1 MKVLTGETEETF
13 EPPADECRPTDPA
26 VGGRAGGRA
35 RAAKMK
41 PEERSVSAKTHG
53 GWPMGE
59 NMTDEQF
66 AALNR
71 RFDSIED
78 RLGRVEDR
86 LGRVED
92 RLGRVEGEVRLQR
105 QALEQFGLMRKPQAT
120 QPA

>member
-1 MKVLTGETEETF
+1 
-13 EPPADECRPTDPA
+13 
-26 VGGRAGGRA
+26 
-35 RAAKMK
+35 MK

-86 LGRVED
+86 LGRVE
-92 RLGRVEGEVRLQR
+92 GEVRLQR